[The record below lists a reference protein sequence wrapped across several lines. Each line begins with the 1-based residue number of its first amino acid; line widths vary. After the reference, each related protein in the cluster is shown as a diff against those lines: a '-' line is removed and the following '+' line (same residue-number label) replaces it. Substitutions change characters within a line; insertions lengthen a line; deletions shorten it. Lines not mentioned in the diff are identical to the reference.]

1 MPHNNNRATA
11 HKKYNMKKLLFLLCL
26 FVSAIAAKAQQAVP
40 FPTVYGDTVITSSA
54 LDTVT
59 KILPSTAGYS
69 ALTIQINAIKVSGTI
84 TAKAYLYG
92 TLDGTTYNLTDSAA
106 AFANSASAQSVWF
119 TKTNPA
125 YTKYKIQVR
134 NVGGTTS
141 TESLAIKV
149 WYMLHKF
156 SRD

>member
-1 MPHNNNRATA
+1 
-11 HKKYNMKKLLFLLCL
+11 MKKSLFFLYL
-26 FVSAIAAKAQQAVP
+26 FVISVAVKAQSAVV
-40 FPTVYGDTVITSSA
+40 FPTVYGDTVITSSS

-59 KILPSTAGYS
+59 KTLPSTAGYS
-69 ALTIQINAIKVSGTI
+69 ALTIQVNAIKVSGTI

-92 TLDGTTYNLTDSAA
+92 SLDGVTYNLTDSAT
-106 AFANSASAQSVWF
+106 AFANSATAQSVWF

-134 NVGGTTS
+134 NVAGTTS